1 MVQTWPWIFVS
12 IIVALLTRKGQ
23 GTQSRN
29 ASRNCFWN
37 RYWGRAVSYWPIL
50 SLPRL
55 TVPEVLEEVTRPRFP
70 LVSTV
75 ANLNFNIFYQQHQL
89 FCLLLT
95 FKKLQTTFRVSMW
108 PKTYKACL
116 ALVRATFIRCLSLTN
131 LNKQI
136 EKEHKDDARFHRKA
150 HSLSSNYL
158 CLRTKIKL
166 KRNITLPMYGYTF
179 ITVLKKNH
187 ITYKTW
193 DSSYPIEPRTFF
205 ARTQLKIITSFSLPW
220 K

>member
-1 MVQTWPWIFVS
+1 MRYKLGHESLYQSVWHYWL
-12 IIVALLTRKGQ
+12 AKDKGP
-23 GTQSRN
+23 R

-150 HSLSSNYL
+150 HSMLFQLSLSEN
-158 CLRTKIKL
+158 KDQ
-166 KRNITLPMYGYTF
+166 N
-179 ITVLKKNH
+179 
-187 ITYKTW
+187 
-193 DSSYPIEPRTFF
+193 
-205 ARTQLKIITSFSLPW
+205 
-220 K
+220 